1 MKKLSHKFFSRNT
14 IQVAKE
20 LLGKYL
26 VLKTPKGKLIGK
38 IVETEAYHEKDPA
51 SHSYRGM
58 TPRNKPM
65 FGKPGFAYVYFTY
78 GMHYCFNVVTEPSGK
93 AGAVLIRAVEP
104 IKGIEQMKK
113 NRTPRQARD
122 KNKMGL
128 KNLTN
133 GPAKLA
139 QAFGIDKKFN
149 EADLAKGKLNI
160 FIDGKNDHK
169 IAKTKRIGIS
179 VAEHALLRFY
189 IKGNKFVS
197 VK

>member
-1 MKKLSHKFFSRNT
+1 MKKLSYKFFNRNT

-26 VLKTPKGKLIGK
+26 ILKTPKGKIVGK

-51 SHSYRGM
+51 SHSYRGL

-65 FGKPGFAYVYFTY
+65 FGSPGYAYVYFTY
-78 GMHYCFNVVTEPSGK
+78 GMHFCFNIVTEPNGK

-104 IKGIEQMKK
+104 VEGIDLMIRNRKK
-113 NRTPRQARD
+113 KD
-122 KNKMGL
+122 L
-128 KNLTN
+128 KILTN
-133 GPAKLA
+133 GPAKMA

-149 EADLAKGKLNI
+149 GQDLFKGNLNI
-160 FIDGKNDHK
+160 FMDGKTNHQ
-169 IAKTKRIGIS
+169 IAKSKRIGIS

-189 IKGNKFVS
+189 IKGNTFVS

>member
-1 MKKLSHKFFSRNT
+1 MKKLSYKFFERNT
-14 IQVAKE
+14 IFVAKE

-26 VLKTPKGKLIGK
+26 VLKTPQGKLAGK
-38 IVETEAYHEKDPA
+38 IVETEAYHENDPA

-65 FGKPGFAYVYFTY
+65 FGPPGFAYVYFTY
-78 GMHYCFNVVTEPSGK
+78 GMHYCFNVVTEPNGK

-104 IKGIEQMKK
+104 IEGIALMKK
-113 NRTPRQARD
+113 NRRKKD
-122 KNKMGL
+122 L
-128 KNLTN
+128 KILTN

-149 EADLAKGKLNI
+149 GVDLVKSNLNI
-160 FIDGKNDHK
+160 YSDGKSNHQIK
-169 IAKTKRIGIS
+169 KSKRIGIS

-189 IKGNKFVS
+189 IKENKFVS